1 MSAKVKRI
9 ALHGQV
15 PETRGVAVAL
25 ASATPRVF
33 LLSPAH
39 AGGRRAASLLR
50 AGATFDLA
58 CRLQTTGIPLGEA
71 FSFMS
76 SLYFRG
82 KLAYAETFANP
93 PPGVASCFVI
103 TPTRGLVEPTAV
115 VGREY
120 LYRMSHGRVDMM
132 DAEYRDPLDRDLA
145 CLSEQIGAH
154 VRVVLLGSI
163 ATRKYIPLLRGAL
176 GNRLVIPR
184 DFVGLGNMSRGAL
197 LLRCVQEQ
205 AELEYISVTDFP
217 T

>member
-1 MSAKVKRI
+1 MRSRAKRI
-9 ALHGQV
+9 VLHGQV
-15 PETRGVAVAL
+15 PETRRVILAS

-39 AGGRRAASLLR
+39 AGGRRAALLLR

-58 CRLQTTGIPLGEA
+58 RRLQTTGIPLGEA

-103 TPTRGLVEPTAV
+103 TPRRGLVEPTAI
-115 VGREY
+115 VGRED
-120 LYRMSHGRVDMM
+120 LCTITNGRVDMM
-132 DAEYRDPLDRDLA
+132 EPEYRDPLDRDLA

-163 ATRKYIPLLRGAL
+163 ATPQIHSSFARRTWKS
-176 GNRLVIPR
+176 PR
-184 DFVGLGNMSRGAL
+184 DTPRFRRAG
-197 LLRCVQEQ
+197 
-205 AELEYISVTDFP
+205 
-217 T
+217 